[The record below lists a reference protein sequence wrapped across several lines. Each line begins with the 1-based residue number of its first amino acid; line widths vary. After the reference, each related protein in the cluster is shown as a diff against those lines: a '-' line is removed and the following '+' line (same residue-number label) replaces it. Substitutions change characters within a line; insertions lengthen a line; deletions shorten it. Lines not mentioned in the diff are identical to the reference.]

1 MPELPEVETIKRGL
15 QEKIVGRKI
24 EDVVYDAP
32 KMLLPNPKTLLA
44 SVVGTKII
52 KVDRKAKLI
61 LIYLSN
67 GNILVIH
74 LKLTGRLIF
83 RSKKVL
89 ADEWQHVIFKFEG
102 DEELRFCDLRKFG
115 FVRLVI
121 DKRELGAILSEF
133 GPEPLTSE
141 FTEEKLG
148 EILRR
153 SSKPVKLVLIDQ
165 AKIAGVGNIYA
176 NEALF
181 WAGIQPEEKG
191 SRLSDNQVNRLYE
204 ALNKV
209 LKEGIRYKGAT
220 ESDRAYRDVEGNPGK
235 FQEHFA
241 VYGREGEKCVRCG
254 TEIKRIKLGG
264 RGTFFCPRCQTTS

>member
-1 MPELPEVETIKRGL
+1 MPELPEVEIIKKGL

-24 EDVVYDAP
+24 IDVVYDAP
-32 KMLLPNPKTLLA
+32 KMLQPNPKTVLA
-44 SVVGTKII
+44 AVIGTKIV
-52 KVDRKAKLI
+52 KVDRRAKLI

-74 LKLTGRLIF
+74 LKLTGRLIV
-83 RSKKVL
+83 RRKK
-89 ADEWQHVIFKFEG
+89 ASSDDWQHVVFKF
-102 DEELRFCDLRKFG
+102 DEDELRFCDLRKFG

-121 DKRELGAILSEF
+121 DEKELGGILSEF

-141 FTEEKLG
+141 FTKEKLG
-148 EILRR
+148 EILGKTT
-153 SSKPVKLVLIDQ
+153 KPVKIALIDQ

-181 WAGIQPEEKG
+181 WAGIHPGVK
-191 SRLSDNQVNRLYE
+191 SNRLSDDQIASLYG

-209 LKEGIRYKGAT
+209 LKEGIKYRGAT
-220 ESDRAYRDVEGNPGK
+220 ENDRAFRDIEGNPGS

-241 VYGREGEKCVRCG
+241 VYQREGEKCVKCG
-254 TEIKRIKLGG
+254 TKVERIKLGG
-264 RGTFFCPRCQTTS
+264 RGTFFCPKCQPK